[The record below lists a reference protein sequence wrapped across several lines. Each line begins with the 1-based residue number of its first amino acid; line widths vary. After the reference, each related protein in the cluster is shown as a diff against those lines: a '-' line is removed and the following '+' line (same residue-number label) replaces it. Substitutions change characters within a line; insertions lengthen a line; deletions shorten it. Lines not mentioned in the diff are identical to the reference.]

1 MGEKMGTTIY
11 KARVEDGQ
19 GSSKTGMFLSSV
31 QGRIHRVSLT
41 ALNPRRNSVGLQR
54 DNIR

>member
-1 MGEKMGTTIY
+1 MFGKE
-11 KARVEDGQ
+11 RVEGIQ

-41 ALNPRRNSVGLQR
+41 ALNPFRNSKRVSSKP
-54 DNIR
+54 